1 MDKQKVIK
9 IAIAAIIGVFA
20 VVYYFVSNKQSD
32 NYENILTN
40 EIVIEN
46 TIEEPKEEEKV
57 MIKVY
62 VTGEVNSPGVVELEE
77 GARIQDAIEA
87 VGGIT
92 PEANIQDV
100 NLAYEVSDGEKIYI
114 PNLMDSTGEVQLESG
129 VITGNNSVSNGKVN
143 INKATAAELTTVPG
157 IGASTAE
164 KIIAYRE
171 ENGKFKSI
179 EDIQNVTGI
188 GASKYEKL
196 KEYIC
201 VK

>member
-1 MDKQKVIK
+1 MDKSKIIK
-9 IAIAAIIGVFA
+9 IAIAGIIGVLA
-20 VVYYFVSNKQSD
+20 IGYYFTSNKQND

-40 EIVIEN
+40 EVLIEN
-46 TIEEPKEEEKV
+46 TVEETEEVKKEI
-57 MIKVY
+57 IKVY

-87 VGGIT
+87 VGGIK

-114 PNLMDSTGEVQLESG
+114 PNLMDSTGEVQAESG
-129 VITGNNSVSNGKVN
+129 TSTGSNSMSNGKVN
-143 INKATAAELTTVPG
+143 INKATTAELTSVPG
-157 IGASTAE
+157 IGESTAE
-164 KIIAYRE
+164 KIVAYRD
-171 ENGKFKSI
+171 ENGKFKNV
-179 EDIQNVTGI
+179 EDIKNVSGI
-188 GASKYEKL
+188 GASKYEKI